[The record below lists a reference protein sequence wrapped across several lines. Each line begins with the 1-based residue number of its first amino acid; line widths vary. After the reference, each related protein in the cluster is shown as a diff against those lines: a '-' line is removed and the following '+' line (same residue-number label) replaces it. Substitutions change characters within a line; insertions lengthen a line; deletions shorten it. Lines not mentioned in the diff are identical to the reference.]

1 MNATT
6 NTTATNKT
14 ISTTV
19 APDGGLT
26 GNGSLHIHVT
36 GFKPLVVQIRDLS
49 DAMLEQAALHG
60 LKQKIVDAAALSRNP
75 DTGRSA
81 TAADKY
87 NAMREVFER
96 VLAGE
101 WNKTRGDG
109 TGTGTGGLLFAAL
122 CRLYTTK
129 TAEEIRA
136 FLDGKTTAEQAAL
149 RKNPKVA
156 GVIEEIKAERAKG
169 APDTDTDDMLAE
181 LEGEGE

>member
-101 WNKTRGDG
+101 WNKARGDG
-109 TGTGTGGLLFAAL
+109 SGTGAGGLLFAAL
-122 CRLYTTK
+122 CRLYSGK
-129 TAEEIRA
+129 TAEDIRA

-156 GVIEEIKAERAKG
+156 GVIETIKAERAKD
-169 APDTDTDDMLAE
+169 APDDADTDDMLAE
-181 LEGEGE
+181 LDGE

>member
-6 NTTATNKT
+6 NATNKT
-14 ISTTV
+14 INTTV
-19 APDGGLT
+19 RTDGGLT
-26 GNGSLHIHVT
+26 GNGSLRIEVA
-36 GFKPLVVQIRDLS
+36 GFTPLTVQIRDLS

-81 TAADKY
+81 TAADTY
-87 NAMREVFER
+87 NAMKEVFER

-109 TGTGTGGLLFAAL
+109 TGAGGLLFTAL
-122 CRLYTTK
+122 CRLYSAK

-136 FLDGKTTAEQAAL
+136 FLDGKTAAEQAAL
-149 RKNPKVA
+149 RKNPKIA
-156 GVIEEIKAERAKG
+156 AVIETIKAERVQDS
-169 APDTDTDDMLAE
+169 PDDTDTEGMLAE
-181 LEGEGE
+181 LAGE

>member
-6 NTTATNKT
+6 NTTNKT
-14 ISTTV
+14 ITTTV
-19 APDGGLT
+19 HTDGGLT
-26 GNGSLHIHVT
+26 GNGSLRIDVV
-36 GFKPLVVQIRDLS
+36 GFTPLMVQIRDLS
-49 DAMLEQAALHG
+49 DAMLEQAVLHG

-87 NAMREVFER
+87 NAMREVLDR
-96 VLAGE
+96 VIAGE

-109 TGTGTGGLLFAAL
+109 TGTGSGGLLFAAL
-122 CRLYTTK
+122 CRLYTVK
-129 TAEEIRA
+129 TPEDIRA

-156 GVIEEIKAERAKG
+156 AVIETIKAERAKD
-169 APDTDTDDMLAE
+169 APDDADTDDMLAE
-181 LEGEGE
+181 LDGE

>member
-6 NTTATNKT
+6 NTTNKT
-14 ISTTV
+14 ITTTV
-19 APDGGLT
+19 HTDGGLT
-26 GNGSLHIHVT
+26 GNGSLRIEVS
-36 GFKPLVVQIRDLS
+36 GFTPLLVQIRDLP

-96 VLAGE
+96 IMVGE
-101 WNKTRGDG
+101 WNKARGDG
-109 TGTGTGGLLFAAL
+109 SSTGSGGLLFAAL

-129 TAEEIRA
+129 TPEDIRA
-136 FLDGKTTAEQAAL
+136 FLEGKTTAEQAAL

-156 GVIEEIKAERAKG
+156 GVIETIKAERAKD
-169 APDTDTDDMLAE
+169 APEGTDTDDMLAE
-181 LEGEGE
+181 LDGE